1 MNGKLQSSDVKNE
14 TPYNIPLL
22 INENVISSGI
32 SDPALAYL
40 RRRALQVIQAA
51 GQEETAY
58 RQLMAAVY
66 TVQGCGK
73 ILFKEWRTK

>member
-32 SDPALAYL
+32 SLISLWHTYADEHYRDLT
-40 RRRALQVIQAA
+40 A

-58 RQLMAAVY
+58 RQLM
-66 TVQGCGK
+66 GCGVYRTRMWENY
-73 ILFKEWRTK
+73 FKEW